1 MSNFLSSI
9 EEDGFSLAR
18 VSSTDGG
25 EYAGACPWCGGK
37 DRFRV
42 WPEKGSGGKY
52 WCRQCNEGGD
62 HIDYLM
68 KHRGWEYSRA
78 VAHVGHSLD
87 NRDGPRP
94 GKDRRKPEYQN
105 TEIIDQEAW
114 EQSARE
120 SMVEDIEAL
129 KRSIRGLVTNAAFL
143 KKQQW
148 LLEERGLNEEMVI
161 KNFLGYSPRDS
172 FFPRKKWGLVEK
184 LKDNSDE
191 PKKLFIPAGLR
202 IPLYKDKQ
210 LVGIRVRKDKVRDD
224 NDFRYYM
231 VPGSR
236 PIPMI
241 YGTGESMMIV
251 ESDLDAMLIA
261 QEAGDLVRVVAL
273 GSAAILPNE
282 ELINEM
288 ATVPRV
294 LLSLDRD
301 NAGTK
306 GMVNLVEMLPNA
318 YACLAPG
325 AKDITESWKKHNID
339 VRKVV
344 LAGLQSKKNKL

>member
-1 MSNFLSSI
+1 MNNLLSSLQ
-9 EEDGFSLAR
+9 EDGFPIAR

-42 WPEKGSGGKY
+42 WPDEGLGGKY
-52 WCRQCNEGGD
+52 WCRQCGEQGD
-62 HIDYLM
+62 LADYLE
-68 KHRGWEYSRA
+68 KKRGMTRA
-78 VAHVGHSLD
+78 EALFFARGSKSEGTEPV
-87 NRDGPRP
+87 
-94 GKDRRKPEYQN
+94 KDEMVERQN
-105 TEIIDQEAW
+105 SELVDPEAW
-114 EQSARE
+114 EKAARAFMGRTEVALQSSFSDRP
-120 SMVEDIEAL
+120 VVDITFTK
-129 KRSIRGLVTNAAFL
+129 KR
-143 KKQQW
+143 QW
-148 LLEERGLNEEMVI
+148 LLEERGLKEDAVI
-161 KNFLGYSPRDS
+161 KNGLGYSPRSIYAD
-172 FFPRKKWGLVEK
+172 RRGWGLSEK
-184 LKDNSDE
+184 LKNDK
-191 PKKLFIPAGLR
+191 PVKLVIPAGLY
-202 IPLYKDKQ
+202 IPILKDGR
-210 LVGIRVRKDKVRDD
+210 LVGIRIRRDEPWK
-224 NDFRYYM
+224 NQRYGM

-236 PIPMI
+236 PVSMI
-241 YGTGESMMIV
+241 YGTGENIMIV

-273 GSAAILPNE
+273 GSAAILPNK